1 MLEIWEDLT
10 DNNKAFR
17 SPLTN
22 LSKALNCLSHDLL
35 IAWVLT

>member
-1 MLEIWEDLT
+1 MLEIWEDLN

-17 SPLTN
+17 SLTN

-35 IAWVLT
+35 IARVLA